1 MPWADVYIVCI
12 QRPGRSHATS
22 PRRHGARRRYTYT
35 TRTMGP
41 NTDARKQ
48 TTKTQKH
55 TKRYR
60 TSSHDRLS
68 HTHSLVSVYLPGGE
82 ATRCN
87 QTRAPQTHDAHLAPM
102 PSTPSRSYVRPVWRI
117 LSSGADCTCKQ
128 QPIRRR
134 HRWACSGRSA
144 PSFQPCAAVARR
156 RSHACHQERI
166 IAALTAHGPPP
177 PFASP
182 PAQIV
187 VRHAAHI
194 SPEQRGIGK
203 LSSTDHA
210 HPSHPASPA
219 SCHQPPPCCAPPRA
233 R

>member
-1 MPWADVYIVCI
+1 MLYVYSDQAEVTQPLRGGTGHGGGTPTRRVQWVRTRTRANKPRKRRNTQNGIAPPHTTGSLTLTHSSLCI
-12 QRPGRSHATS
+12 SL
-22 PRRHGARRRYTYT
+22 GARRR
-35 TRTMGP
+35 
-41 NTDARKQ
+41 AA
-48 TTKTQKH
+48 
-55 TKRYR
+55 TKRAR
-60 TSSHDRLS
+60 H
-68 HTHSLVSVYLPGGE
+68 
-82 ATRCN
+82 N
-87 QTRAPQTHDAHLAPM
+87 HDAHLAPM

-210 HPSHPASPA
+210 HPSHPAPPA